1 MDVKAK
7 KAARPMSTLEQNTGV
22 LAATLA
28 VGVPNS
34 AVRRLTRNELK
45 DFAQNLL
52 QPSEPKLTQVA
63 DASTISRL
71 ESFEGRSPAVQPG
84 HGGPGFLRPERRRVR
99 DERDTARQGQDAL
112 GHRPT
117 TSGCSST
124 TSGGTRPSWG

>member
-1 MDVKAK
+1 M
-7 KAARPMSTLEQNTGV
+7 PTLEQNTGV

-52 QPSEPKLTQVA
+52 QPSEPKLAQVA

-71 ESFEGRSPAVQPG
+71 ESFERRDPTVQTGRSAPDFYVPNAAESG
-84 HGGPGFLRPERRRVR
+84 TGGILLGKVRTRSGTAHDFRLQLDDLRRHV
-99 DERDTARQGQDAL
+99 AMI
-112 GHRPT
+112 
-117 TSGCSST
+117 
-124 TSGGTRPSWG
+124 WG